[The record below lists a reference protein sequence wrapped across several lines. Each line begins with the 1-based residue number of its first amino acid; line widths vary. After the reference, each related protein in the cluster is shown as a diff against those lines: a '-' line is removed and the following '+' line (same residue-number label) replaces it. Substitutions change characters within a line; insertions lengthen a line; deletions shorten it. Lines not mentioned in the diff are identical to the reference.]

1 MSIEERLRNL
11 DTVYSQQYSPTVEG
25 KLDHYIRKL
34 DSIETKIAR
43 LEAVMSLE
51 MDRIVSNISNK
62 NFKDE
67 IAQEHL
73 LRKINDVY
81 DRINHRVI
89 FIELKMD
96 MNQKKLE
103 VFATKRKHKRTAQIR
118 HCSFFIL
125 G

>member
-1 MSIEERLRNL
+1 MSIEDRLRNL

-25 KLDHYIRKL
+25 KLDQYIRKL
-34 DSIETKIAR
+34 EGIETKISR

-51 MDRIVSNISNK
+51 LDRIVNNMSNK

-67 IAQEHL
+67 ITKEHL

-103 VFATKRKHKRTAQIR
+103 VSSIKTKTNRINLRW
-118 HCSFFIL
+118 CFFYFQ